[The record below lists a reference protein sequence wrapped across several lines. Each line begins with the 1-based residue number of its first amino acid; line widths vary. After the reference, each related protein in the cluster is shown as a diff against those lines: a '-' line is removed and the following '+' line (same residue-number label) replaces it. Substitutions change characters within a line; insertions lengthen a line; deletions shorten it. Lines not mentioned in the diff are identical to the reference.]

1 MVSKED
7 IEYVAKL
14 AKLSLTD
21 DEKEKF
27 VPQLGDIINFA
38 NKISELNTDNVQPTQ
53 HILETNNVFRKDE
66 IIPSYKRE
74 EILKNAPEKEAGCII
89 VPGVNN

>member
-21 DEKEKF
+21 EEKEKF
-27 VPQLGDIINFA
+27 IPQLGDIINFA
-38 NKISELNTDNVQPTQ
+38 NKISELNTDNVEPTQ

-74 EILKNAPEKEAGCII
+74 DILKNAPEKEAGCII